1 MLEVVTTCCLIPWIQ
16 ETAWVG
22 SVILL
27 QDGSEVMWEKQEK
40 LIEKN
45 YHFILITLAG
55 LSATGI
61 DSLMHLSAIPQ
72 QFDSVAL

>member
-1 MLEVVTTCCLIPWIQ
+1 
-16 ETAWVG
+16 
-22 SVILL
+22 
-27 QDGSEVMWEKQEK
+27 MWEQQAQCM
-40 LIEKN
+40 EKN
-45 YHFILITLAG
+45 YHFIFITLAG

>member
-1 MLEVVTTCCLIPWIQ
+1 
-16 ETAWVG
+16 
-22 SVILL
+22 
-27 QDGSEVMWEKQEK
+27 MWEKQEK
-40 LIEKN
+40 LMEKN
-45 YHFILITLAG
+45 YNFILITLAG

>member
-1 MLEVVTTCCLIPWIQ
+1 
-16 ETAWVG
+16 
-22 SVILL
+22 
-27 QDGSEVMWEKQEK
+27 MWEKQEK